1 MRVAGAEYSGR
12 EARARHG
19 GTERDSKMDSG
30 FPRGRWSCPDGD
42 ILVCEIAAG
51 QIARIAPDGA
61 RTVVAART
69 GGGPNGAALGPD
81 GRLWVC
87 NNGGME
93 WFDRG
98 GKLFPIG
105 CARDYAG
112 GSIQRIDLETGAVET
127 VWRDCEG
134 EPLKGPNDL
143 VFDRTGGL
151 WFTDNGKERGRVR
164 DVTGLFYAPAGGGPV
179 REAVWPLHAPNGV
192 GLSPEEDRVYV
203 AETETAR
210 LIAFDLEAPG
220 VIAGSG
226 GRTVRGHRGRCL
238 HGAPGLQFFDSLA
251 VEADGR
257 ICVATIHNGGITV
270 IPPGRRRGG
279 ACADAGPGDHQHRLR
294 RARSCAPP
302 IVTLS
307 MSGRLVSTEWAR
319 PGLPLNFLNR

>member
-1 MRVAGAEYSGR
+1 MTELREIASGLRFPEGPVAL
-12 EARARHG
+12 
-19 GTERDSKMDSG
+19 
-30 FPRGRWSCPDGD
+30 PDGD
-42 ILVCEIAAG
+42 VLVCEIAAG
-51 QIARIAPDGA
+51 RITRIAPDGA
-61 RTVVAART
+61 RTVAAET

-93 WFDRG
+93 WFDRD

-105 CARDYAG
+105 CARDYEG

-127 VWRDCEG
+127 VWRDCES

-151 WFTDNGKERGRVR
+151 WFTDNGKERGRSR
-164 DVTGLFYAPAGGGPV
+164 DVTGLFYAPADGGPV

-210 LIAFDLEAPG
+210 LIAFDLETPG
-220 VIAGSG
+220 VIAGSD
-226 GRTVRGHRGRCL
+226 GRTVRGHRGRCI

-251 VEADGR
+251 VDADGH

-270 IPPGRRRGG
+270 TPPDDGAVVHVPMPDPVTTNIAFGG
-279 ACADAGPGDHQHRLR
+279 EGLR
-294 RARSCAPP
+294 TAY
-302 IVTLS
+302 ITLS
-307 MSGRLVSTEWAR
+307 MSGRLVSTEWDR

>member
-1 MRVAGAEYSGR
+1 MTELREIASGLRFPEGPVAL
-12 EARARHG
+12 
-19 GTERDSKMDSG
+19 
-30 FPRGRWSCPDGD
+30 PDGD
-42 ILVCEIAAG
+42 VLVCEIAAG
-51 QIARIAPDGA
+51 RITRIAPDGA
-61 RTVVAART
+61 RTVAAET

-93 WFDRG
+93 WYDRDG
-98 GKLFPIG
+98 RLFPTG
-105 CARDYAG
+105 CARDYEG

-151 WFTDNGKERGRVR
+151 WFTDHGKDRGRSR
-164 DVTGLFYAPAGGGPV
+164 DVTGLFYAPADGGPV

-220 VIAGSG
+220 VIAGSDG
-226 GRTVRGHRGRCL
+226 KRVRGHRGRCL

-251 VEADGR
+251 VDSAGR
-257 ICVATIHNGGITV
+257 ICVATIHNGGITIV
-270 IPPGRRRGG
+270 SPDGG
-279 ACADAGPGDHQHRLR
+279 AAAHVPMPDPVTTNIAFGGKGLR
-294 RARSCAPP
+294 TAY
-302 IVTLS
+302 ITLS
-307 MSGRLVSTEWAR
+307 MSGRLVSTEWDR

>member
-1 MRVAGAEYSGR
+1 MTELREIASGLRFPEGPVAL
-12 EARARHG
+12 
-19 GTERDSKMDSG
+19 
-30 FPRGRWSCPDGD
+30 PDGD
-42 ILVCEIAAG
+42 VLVCEIAAG
-51 QIARIAPDGA
+51 RITRIAPDGA
-61 RTVVAART
+61 RTVAAET

-93 WFDRG
+93 WYDRDG
-98 GKLFPIG
+98 RLFPTG
-105 CARDYAG
+105 CARDYEG

-127 VWRDCEG
+127 VWRDCGG

-151 WFTDNGKERGRVR
+151 WFTDHGKDRGRSR
-164 DVTGLFYAPAGGGPV
+164 DVTGLFYAPADGGPI

-220 VIAGSG
+220 VIAGSDG
-226 GRTVRGHRGRCL
+226 KRVRGHRGRCL

-251 VEADGR
+251 VDADGR

-270 IPPGRRRGG
+270 IPPDGG
-279 ACADAGPGDHQHRLR
+279 AAAHVPMPDPVTTNIAFGGKGLR
-294 RARSCAPP
+294 TAY
-302 IVTLS
+302 ITLS
-307 MSGRLVSTEWAR
+307 MSGRLVSTEWDR

>member
-1 MRVAGAEYSGR
+1 MAELREIASGLRFPEGPVALP
-12 EARARHG
+12 G
-19 GTERDSKMDSG
+19 GDV
-30 FPRGRWSCPDGD
+30 
-42 ILVCEIAAG
+42 LVCEIAAG
-51 QIARIAPDGA
+51 RITHISPEGA
-61 RTVVAART
+61 RTVAAET

-93 WFDRG
+93 WYDRD

-105 CARDYAG
+105 CARDYEG
-112 GSIQRIDLETGAVET
+112 GSIQCVDLETGNVET
-127 VWRDCEG
+127 VWRDCGG

-151 WFTDNGKERGRVR
+151 WFTDHGKERGRVR
-164 DVTGLFYAPAGGGPV
+164 DVTGLFYAPADGSAV
-179 REAVWPLHAPNGV
+179 REVVWPLHGPNGV

-203 AETETAR
+203 AETEAAR

-226 GRTVRGHRGRCL
+226 GKRVRGHRGRCL

-270 IPPGRRRGG
+270 IPPDGG
-279 ACADAGPGDHQHRLR
+279 TAEHVAMPDPVTTNIAFGGPGLGT
-294 RARSCAPP
+294 AF
-302 IVTLS
+302 ITLS
-307 MSGRLVSTEWAR
+307 MSGRLVSVPWDR

>member
-1 MRVAGAEYSGR
+1 MTELREIASGLRFPEGPVALP
-12 EARARHG
+12 G
-19 GTERDSKMDSG
+19 GDV
-30 FPRGRWSCPDGD
+30 
-42 ILVCEIAAG
+42 LVCEIAAG
-51 QIARIAPDGA
+51 RITRIAPDGA
-61 RTVVAART
+61 RTVAAET

-93 WFDRG
+93 WFDRD

-105 CARDYAG
+105 CARDYEG

-151 WFTDNGKERGRVR
+151 WFTDNGKERGRSR
-164 DVTGLFYAPAGGGPV
+164 DVTGLFYAPADGGPV

-220 VIAGSG
+220 VIAGSNG
-226 GRTVRGHRGRCL
+226 KRVRGHRGRCL

-251 VEADGR
+251 VDADGR
-257 ICVATIHNGGITV
+257 ICVATIHNGGITIV
-270 IPPGRRRGG
+270 SPDDGAAVHVPMPDPVTTNIAFGG
-279 ACADAGPGDHQHRLR
+279 PELR
-294 RARSCAPP
+294 IAF
-302 IVTLS
+302 ITLS
-307 MSGRLVSTEWAR
+307 MSGRLVSLPWDR

>member
-1 MRVAGAEYSGR
+1 MTELREIAGGLR
-12 EARARHG
+12 
-19 GTERDSKMDSG
+19 
-30 FPRGRWSCPDGD
+30 FPEGPVVLPDGD

-51 QIARIAPDGA
+51 RITRIAPDGA
-61 RTVVAART
+61 RTVAAET

-81 GRLWVC
+81 GMLWVC

-93 WFDRG
+93 WFDRD

-105 CARDYAG
+105 CARDYEG
-112 GSIQRIDLETGAVET
+112 GSIQRVDLETGAVET
-127 VWRDCEG
+127 VWRDCGG

-164 DVTGLFYAPAGGGPV
+164 DVTGLFYAPADGGPV

-210 LIAFDLEAPG
+210 LIAFDLETPG

-251 VEADGR
+251 VDADGR
-257 ICVATIHNGGITV
+257 ICVATIHNGGITIV
-270 IPPGRRRGG
+270 PPDGG
-279 ACADAGPGDHQHRLR
+279 AAAHVPTPDPVTTNIAFGGEGLR
-294 RARSCAPP
+294 TAF
-302 IVTLS
+302 ITLS
-307 MSGRLVSTEWAR
+307 MSGRLVSTEWDR
-319 PGLPLNFLNR
+319 PGLPLNFLNRQPFQAIHQSG

>member
-1 MRVAGAEYSGR
+1 MTELREIASGLRFPEGPVAL
-12 EARARHG
+12 
-19 GTERDSKMDSG
+19 
-30 FPRGRWSCPDGD
+30 PDGD
-42 ILVCEIAAG
+42 VLVCEIAAG
-51 QIARIAPDGA
+51 RITRIAPDGA
-61 RTVVAART
+61 RTVAAET

-93 WFDRG
+93 WYDRDG
-98 GKLFPIG
+98 RLFPTG
-105 CARDYAG
+105 CARDYEG

-127 VWRDCEG
+127 VWRDCGG

-151 WFTDNGKERGRVR
+151 WFTDHGKDRGRSR
-164 DVTGLFYAPAGGGPV
+164 DVTGLFYAPSDGGPV

-220 VIAGSG
+220 VIAGSDG
-226 GRTVRGHRGRCL
+226 KRVRGHRGRCL

-251 VEADGR
+251 VDADGR
-257 ICVATIHNGGITV
+257 ICVATIHNGGITIV
-270 IPPGRRRGG
+270 PPDGG
-279 ACADAGPGDHQHRLR
+279 AAAHVPMPDPVTTNIAFGGKGLR
-294 RARSCAPP
+294 TAF
-302 IVTLS
+302 VTLS
-307 MSGRLVSTEWAR
+307 MSGRLVSTEWDR

>member
-1 MRVAGAEYSGR
+1 MAELREIASGLRFPEGPVALP
-12 EARARHG
+12 G
-19 GTERDSKMDSG
+19 GDV
-30 FPRGRWSCPDGD
+30 
-42 ILVCEIAAG
+42 LVCEIAAG
-51 QIARIAPDGA
+51 RITRISPDGA
-61 RTVVAART
+61 RTVAAET

-93 WFDRG
+93 WYDRD

-105 CARDYAG
+105 CAHGYEG
-112 GSIQRIDLETGAVET
+112 GSIQRVDLETGDVET
-127 VWRDCEG
+127 VWRDCGG
-134 EPLKGPNDL
+134 ELLKGPNDL

-151 WFTDNGKERGRVR
+151 WFTDHGKERGRSR
-164 DVTGLFYAPAGGGPV
+164 DVTGLFYAPADGGAV
-179 REAVWPLHAPNGV
+179 REVVWPLHGPNGV

-203 AETETAR
+203 AETEAAR

-226 GRTVRGHRGRCL
+226 GKRVRGHRGRCL

-270 IPPGRRRGG
+270 IAPDSG
-279 ACADAGPGDHQHRLR
+279 AAEHVAMPDPVTTNIAFGGPGLR
-294 RARSCAPP
+294 TAF
-302 IVTLS
+302 VTLS
-307 MSGRLVSTEWAR
+307 MSGRLVSHPWAR

>member
-1 MRVAGAEYSGR
+1 MTELREIASGLRFPEGPVAL
-12 EARARHG
+12 
-19 GTERDSKMDSG
+19 
-30 FPRGRWSCPDGD
+30 PDGD
-42 ILVCEIAAG
+42 VLVCEIAAG
-51 QIARIAPDGA
+51 RITRIAPDGA
-61 RTVVAART
+61 RTVAAET

-93 WFDRG
+93 WFDRDG
-98 GKLFPIG
+98 RLFPIG
-105 CARDYAG
+105 CARDYEG
-112 GSIQRIDLETGAVET
+112 GSIQRIDLETGAIET

-151 WFTDNGKERGRVR
+151 WFTDNGKERGRSR
-164 DVTGLFYAPAGGGPV
+164 DVTGLFYAPADGGPV

-220 VIAGSG
+220 VIAGSDG
-226 GRTVRGHRGRCL
+226 KRVRGHRGRCL

-251 VEADGR
+251 VDADGR

-270 IPPGRRRGG
+270 IPPDGG
-279 ACADAGPGDHQHRLR
+279 AAAHVPMPDPVTTNIAFGGKGLR
-294 RARSCAPP
+294 TAY
-302 IVTLS
+302 ITLS
-307 MSGRLVSTEWAR
+307 MSGRLVSTEWDR

>member
-1 MRVAGAEYSGR
+1 MAALSEIAGGLR
-12 EARARHG
+12 
-19 GTERDSKMDSG
+19 
-30 FPRGRWSCPDGD
+30 FPEGPVVLPDGD

-51 QIARIAPDGA
+51 RITRIAPDGA
-61 RTVVAART
+61 RSVVAET

-93 WFDRG
+93 WFDRD

-105 CARDYAG
+105 CARDYEG
-112 GSIQRIDLETGAVET
+112 GSIQRIDLKTGAVET
-127 VWRDCEG
+127 VWRDCGG

-151 WFTDNGKERGRVR
+151 WFTDHGKDRGRAR

-179 REAVWPLHAPNGV
+179 REAVWPLYAPNGV
-192 GLSPEEDRVYV
+192 GLSPEEDRIYV

-220 VIAGSG
+220 VVAGSG

-270 IPPGRRRGG
+270 IPPDGG
-279 ACADAGPGDHQHRLR
+279 AAEHVPMPDPVTTNIAFGGEDFRTAC
-294 RARSCAPP
+294 
-302 IVTLS
+302 ITLS
-307 MSGRLVSTEWAR
+307 MSGRLVSTEWNR
-319 PGLPLNFLNR
+319 PGLPLNFLNG

>member
-1 MRVAGAEYSGR
+1 MAELREIASGLRFPEGPVALP
-12 EARARHG
+12 G
-19 GTERDSKMDSG
+19 GDV
-30 FPRGRWSCPDGD
+30 
-42 ILVCEIAAG
+42 LVCEIAAG
-51 QIARIAPDGA
+51 RITRISPDGA
-61 RTVVAART
+61 RTVAAET

-93 WFDRG
+93 WYDRD

-105 CARDYAG
+105 CAHDYEG
-112 GSIQRIDLETGAVET
+112 GSIQRVDLETGEVQT
-127 VWRDCEG
+127 VWRDCGG
-134 EPLKGPNDL
+134 ELLKGPNDL

-151 WFTDNGKERGRVR
+151 WFTDHGKERGRVR
-164 DVTGLFYAPAGGGPV
+164 DVTGLFYAPADGNAV
-179 REAVWPLHAPNGV
+179 REVVWPLHGPNGV

-203 AETETAR
+203 AETEAAR

-226 GRTVRGHRGRCL
+226 GKRVRGHRGRCL

-270 IPPGRRRGG
+270 IPPDGG
-279 ACADAGPGDHQHRLR
+279 AAEHVAMPDPVTTNIAFGGPGLGS
-294 RARSCAPP
+294 AF
-302 IVTLS
+302 ITLS
-307 MSGRLVSTEWAR
+307 MSGRLVPVRWPP

>member
-1 MRVAGAEYSGR
+1 MAALSEIASGLR
-12 EARARHG
+12 
-19 GTERDSKMDSG
+19 
-30 FPRGRWSCPDGD
+30 FPEGPVVLPGGD

-51 QIARIAPDGA
+51 RITRIAPDGA
-61 RTVVAART
+61 RSVVAET

-93 WFDRG
+93 WFDRDG
-98 GKLFPIG
+98 RLFPIG
-105 CARDYAG
+105 CARGYEG

-127 VWRDCEG
+127 VWCDCGG

-151 WFTDNGKERGRVR
+151 WFTDNGKDRGRVR
-164 DVTGLFYAPAGGGPV
+164 DVTGLFYAPADGGPV

-251 VEADGR
+251 VDADGR

-270 IPPGRRRGG
+270 IPPDGSVAEHVPMPDPVTTNIAFGG
-279 ACADAGPGDHQHRLR
+279 AGLR
-294 RARSCAPP
+294 TAY
-302 IVTLS
+302 ITLS

>member
-1 MRVAGAEYSGR
+1 MAALSEIASGLR
-12 EARARHG
+12 
-19 GTERDSKMDSG
+19 
-30 FPRGRWSCPDGD
+30 FPEGPVVLPGGD

-51 QIARIAPDGA
+51 RITRIAPDGA
-61 RTVVAART
+61 RSAVAET

-93 WFDRG
+93 WFDRDG
-98 GKLFPIG
+98 RLFPIG
-105 CARDYAG
+105 CARDYEG
-112 GSIQRIDLETGAVET
+112 GSIQRVDLETGAVET

-151 WFTDNGKERGRVR
+151 WFTDNGKDRGRVR
-164 DVTGLFYAPAGGGPV
+164 DVTGLFYAPADGGPI

-226 GRTVRGHRGRCL
+226 DRTVRGHRGRCL

-270 IPPGRRRGG
+270 IPPDGG
-279 ACADAGPGDHQHRLR
+279 AAAHVPMPDPVTTNIAFGGEELR
-294 RARSCAPP
+294 TAY
-302 IVTLS
+302 ITLS
-307 MSGRLVSTEWAR
+307 MFGRLVSTEWDR

>member
-1 MRVAGAEYSGR
+1 MTELREIASGLRFPEGPVALP
-12 EARARHG
+12 G
-19 GTERDSKMDSG
+19 GDV
-30 FPRGRWSCPDGD
+30 
-42 ILVCEIAAG
+42 LVCEIAAG
-51 QIARIAPDGA
+51 RIARIAPDGA
-61 RTVVAART
+61 RTVAAQT

-93 WFDRG
+93 WYDRG
-98 GKLFPIG
+98 GRLFPTG
-105 CARDYAG
+105 CARDYEG
-112 GSIQRIDLETGAVET
+112 GSIQRVDLETGAVET
-127 VWRDCEG
+127 VWRDCGG

-226 GRTVRGHRGRCL
+226 GKRVRGHRGRCL

-257 ICVATIHNGGITV
+257 ICVATIHKGGVTV
-270 IPPGRRRGG
+270 IPPDGG
-279 ACADAGPGDHQHRLR
+279 AAAHVPMPDPVTTNIAFGGEGLR
-294 RARSCAPP
+294 TAF
-302 IVTLS
+302 ITLS
-307 MSGRLVSTEWAR
+307 MSGRLVSAPWPR

>member
-1 MRVAGAEYSGR
+1 MTELREIAGGLRFPEGPVALPG
-12 EARARHG
+12 
-19 GTERDSKMDSG
+19 
-30 FPRGRWSCPDGD
+30 GD

-51 QIARIAPDGA
+51 RITRIAPDGA
-61 RTVVAART
+61 RTVAAET

-93 WFDRG
+93 WFDRDG
-98 GKLFPIG
+98 RLFPIG
-105 CARDYAG
+105 CARDYEG
-112 GSIQRIDLETGAVET
+112 GSIQRVDLETGAVET
-127 VWRDCEG
+127 VWRDCGG

-151 WFTDNGKERGRVR
+151 WFTDNGKERGRSR

-257 ICVATIHNGGITV
+257 ICVATIHNGGITI
-270 IPPGRRRGG
+270 IPPDGG
-279 ACADAGPGDHQHRLR
+279 AAAHVPMPDPVTTNIAFGGEGLR
-294 RARSCAPP
+294 TAY
-302 IVTLS
+302 ITLS
-307 MSGRLVSTEWAR
+307 MSGRLVSTQWDR
-319 PGLPLNFLNR
+319 PGLPLNFLNRQPFQAVHQSG

>member
-1 MRVAGAEYSGR
+1 MAELREIASGLRFPEGPVALP
-12 EARARHG
+12 G
-19 GTERDSKMDSG
+19 GDV
-30 FPRGRWSCPDGD
+30 
-42 ILVCEIAAG
+42 LVCEIAAG
-51 QIARIAPDGA
+51 RITRISPDGA
-61 RTVVAART
+61 RTVAAET

-93 WFDRG
+93 WYDRD

-105 CARDYAG
+105 CAHDYEG
-112 GSIQRIDLETGAVET
+112 GSIQRVDLETGEVQT
-127 VWRDCEG
+127 VWRDCGG
-134 EPLKGPNDL
+134 ELLKGPNDL

-151 WFTDNGKERGRVR
+151 WFTDHGKERGRVR
-164 DVTGLFYAPAGGGPV
+164 DVTGLFYAPADGNAV
-179 REAVWPLHAPNGV
+179 REVVWPLHGPNGV

-203 AETETAR
+203 AETEAAR

-226 GRTVRGHRGRCL
+226 GKRVRGHRGRCL

-270 IPPGRRRGG
+270 IPPDGG
-279 ACADAGPGDHQHRLR
+279 AAEHVAMPDPVTTNIAFGGPGLR
-294 RARSCAPP
+294 TAF
-302 IVTLS
+302 VTLS
-307 MSGRLVSTEWAR
+307 MSGRLVSVPWAR

>member
-1 MRVAGAEYSGR
+1 MAALSEIASGLRFPEGPVALP
-12 EARARHG
+12 G
-19 GTERDSKMDSG
+19 GDV
-30 FPRGRWSCPDGD
+30 
-42 ILVCEIAAG
+42 LVCEIAAG
-51 QIARIAPDGA
+51 RIARIAPDGA
-61 RTVVAART
+61 RTVAART

-93 WFDRG
+93 WFDRD

-105 CARDYAG
+105 CARDYEG
-112 GSIQRIDLETGAVET
+112 GSIQRVDLETGAVET

-151 WFTDNGKERGRVR
+151 WFTDNGKDRGRVR
-164 DVTGLFYAPAGGGPV
+164 DVTGLFYAPADGGPV
-179 REAVWPLHAPNGV
+179 REAVWPLNAPNGV

-203 AETETAR
+203 AETQTAR

-226 GRTVRGHRGRCL
+226 GKRVRGHRGRCL

-257 ICVATIHNGGITV
+257 ICVATIQNGGITV
-270 IPPGRRRGG
+270 IPPDSG
-279 ACADAGPGDHQHRLR
+279 AVEHVPMPDPVTTNIAFGGPGLR
-294 RARSCAPP
+294 TAF
-302 IVTLS
+302 VTLS
-307 MSGRLVSTEWAR
+307 MTGRLVSTEWAR

>member
-1 MRVAGAEYSGR
+1 MRLRASSIGDGRHKRDMTELREIASGLRFPEGPVAL
-12 EARARHG
+12 
-19 GTERDSKMDSG
+19 
-30 FPRGRWSCPDGD
+30 PDGD
-42 ILVCEIAAG
+42 VLVCEIAAG
-51 QIARIAPDGA
+51 RITRIAPDGA
-61 RTVVAART
+61 RTVAAET

-93 WFDRG
+93 WYDRDG
-98 GKLFPIG
+98 RLFPTG
-105 CARDYAG
+105 CARDYEG

-127 VWRDCEG
+127 VWRDCGG

-151 WFTDNGKERGRVR
+151 WFTDHGKDRGRSR
-164 DVTGLFYAPAGGGPV
+164 DVTGLFYAPADGGPI

-220 VIAGSG
+220 VIAGSDG
-226 GRTVRGHRGRCL
+226 KRVRGHRGRCL

-251 VEADGR
+251 VDADGR

-270 IPPGRRRGG
+270 IPPDGG
-279 ACADAGPGDHQHRLR
+279 AAAHVPMPDPVTTNIAFGGKGLR
-294 RARSCAPP
+294 TAY
-302 IVTLS
+302 ITLS
-307 MSGRLVSTEWAR
+307 MSGRLVSTEWDR

>member
-1 MRVAGAEYSGR
+1 MAALSEIASGLR
-12 EARARHG
+12 
-19 GTERDSKMDSG
+19 
-30 FPRGRWSCPDGD
+30 FPEGPVVLPGGD

-51 QIARIAPDGA
+51 RITRIASDGA
-61 RTVVAART
+61 RSVVART

-93 WFDRG
+93 WFDRD

-105 CARDYAG
+105 CARDYEG
-112 GSIQRIDLETGAVET
+112 GSIQRVDLETGAVET
-127 VWRDCEG
+127 VWRDCGG

-151 WFTDNGKERGRVR
+151 WFTDNGKDRGRLR
-164 DVTGLFYAPAGGGPV
+164 DVTGLFYAPADGGPV

-251 VEADGR
+251 VDADGR

-270 IPPGRRRGG
+270 IPPDGG
-279 ACADAGPGDHQHRLR
+279 AAEHVPMPDPVTTNIAFGGPDLR
-294 RARSCAPP
+294 TAC
-302 IVTLS
+302 ITLS
-307 MSGRLVSTEWAR
+307 MSGRLVSTEWDR

>member
-1 MRVAGAEYSGR
+1 MTALREIAGGLRFPEGPVALPG
-12 EARARHG
+12 
-19 GTERDSKMDSG
+19 
-30 FPRGRWSCPDGD
+30 GD

-51 QIARIAPDGA
+51 RIARIAPDGA
-61 RTVVAART
+61 RTVAAET

-93 WFDRG
+93 WYDRG
-98 GKLFPIG
+98 GRLFPIG
-105 CARDYAG
+105 CARDYEG

-127 VWRDCEG
+127 VWRDCGG

-164 DVTGLFYAPAGGGPV
+164 DVTGLFYAPADGGPV

-238 HGAPGLQFFDSLA
+238 HGAPDLQFFDSLA

-257 ICVATIHNGGITV
+257 ICVATIHNGGVTV
-270 IPPGRRRGG
+270 IPPDGG
-279 ACADAGPGDHQHRLR
+279 AAEHVPMPDPVTTNIAFGGEGLR
-294 RARSCAPP
+294 TAY
-302 IVTLS
+302 ITLS
-307 MSGRLVSTEWAR
+307 MSGRLVSLPWDR

>member
-1 MRVAGAEYSGR
+1 MGALKEIAGGLRFPEGPVALP
-12 EARARHG
+12 G
-19 GTERDSKMDSG
+19 GDV
-30 FPRGRWSCPDGD
+30 
-42 ILVCEIAAG
+42 LVCEIAAG
-51 QIARIAPDGA
+51 RITRIAPDG
-61 RTVVAART
+61 RKSVAAET

-81 GRLWVC
+81 GRLWIC

-98 GKLFPIG
+98 GRLFPIG
-105 CARDYAG
+105 CARDYEG
-112 GSIQRIDLETGAVET
+112 GSIQRVDLETGAVET

-151 WFTDNGKERGRVR
+151 WFTDHGKERGRLR
-164 DVTGLFYAPAGGGPV
+164 DVTGLFYAPADGGPV
-179 REAVWPLHAPNGV
+179 REAVWPLHGPNGV

-203 AETETAR
+203 AETEAAR

-226 GRTVRGHRGRCL
+226 ARRVRGHRGRCL
-238 HGAPGLQFFDSLA
+238 HGAPGLQYFDSLA

-270 IPPGRRRGG
+270 IPPDGG
-279 ACADAGPGDHQHRLR
+279 AAEHTPMPDPVTTNIAFGGPELR
-294 RARSCAPP
+294 TAF
-302 IVTLS
+302 VTLS
-307 MSGRLVSTEWAR
+307 MSGRLVSRPWPR
-319 PGLPLNFLNR
+319 PGQPLNFLNR

>member
-1 MRVAGAEYSGR
+1 MAELREIASGLRFPEGPVALP
-12 EARARHG
+12 G
-19 GTERDSKMDSG
+19 GDV
-30 FPRGRWSCPDGD
+30 
-42 ILVCEIAAG
+42 LVCEIAAG
-51 QIARIAPDGA
+51 RITRISPDGA
-61 RTVVAART
+61 RTVAAET

-93 WFDRG
+93 WFDRD

-105 CARDYAG
+105 CAHDYEG
-112 GSIQRIDLETGAVET
+112 GSIQRVDLETGEVET

-151 WFTDNGKERGRVR
+151 WFTDHGKERGRVR
-164 DVTGLFYAPAGGGPV
+164 DVTGLFYAPADGNAV
-179 REAVWPLHAPNGV
+179 REVVWPLHGPNGV

-203 AETETAR
+203 AETEAAR

-226 GRTVRGHRGRCL
+226 GKRVRGHRGRCL
-238 HGAPGLQFFDSLA
+238 HGAPGLQYFDSLA

-257 ICVATIHNGGITV
+257 ICVATIQNGGITV
-270 IPPGRRRGG
+270 ISPDGSTAEHVPMPDPVTTNIAFG
-279 ACADAGPGDHQHRLR
+279 GPGLGT
-294 RARSCAPP
+294 AF
-302 IVTLS
+302 ITLS
-307 MSGRLVSTEWAR
+307 MSGRLVSQPWAR

>member
-1 MRVAGAEYSGR
+1 MAELREIASGLRFPEGPVALP
-12 EARARHG
+12 G
-19 GTERDSKMDSG
+19 GDV
-30 FPRGRWSCPDGD
+30 
-42 ILVCEIAAG
+42 LVCEIAAG
-51 QIARIAPDGA
+51 RITRISPDGA
-61 RTVVAART
+61 RTVAAET

-93 WFDRG
+93 WFDRD

-105 CARDYAG
+105 CARDYEG
-112 GSIQRIDLETGAVET
+112 GSIQRVDLETGKVET
-127 VWRDCEG
+127 VWRDCGG

-151 WFTDNGKERGRVR
+151 WFTDHGKERGRVR
-164 DVTGLFYAPAGGGPV
+164 DVTGLFYAPADGSAV
-179 REAVWPLHAPNGV
+179 REVVWPLHGPNGV

-203 AETETAR
+203 AETEAAR

-226 GRTVRGHRGRCL
+226 GKRVRGHRGRCL
-238 HGAPGLQFFDSLA
+238 HGAPGLQYFDSLA

-270 IPPGRRRGG
+270 IPPDGG
-279 ACADAGPGDHQHRLR
+279 AAEHVPMPDPVTTNIAFGGPGLGT
-294 RARSCAPP
+294 AF
-302 IVTLS
+302 ITLS
-307 MSGRLVSTEWAR
+307 MSGRLVSVPWAR
-319 PGLPLNFLNR
+319 PGLSLNFLNR

>member
-1 MRVAGAEYSGR
+1 MAELREIASGLRFPEGPVALP
-12 EARARHG
+12 G
-19 GTERDSKMDSG
+19 GDV
-30 FPRGRWSCPDGD
+30 
-42 ILVCEIAAG
+42 LVCEIAAG
-51 QIARIAPDGA
+51 RITRISPDGA
-61 RTVVAART
+61 RTVAAET

-93 WFDRG
+93 WYDRD

-105 CARDYAG
+105 CAHDYEG
-112 GSIQRIDLETGAVET
+112 GSIQRVDLETGEVQT
-127 VWRDCEG
+127 VWRDCGG
-134 EPLKGPNDL
+134 ELLKGPNDL

-151 WFTDNGKERGRVR
+151 WFTDHGKERGRVR
-164 DVTGLFYAPAGGGPV
+164 DVTGLFYAPADGNAV
-179 REAVWPLHAPNGV
+179 REVVWPLHGPNGV

-203 AETETAR
+203 AETEAAR

-226 GRTVRGHRGRCL
+226 GKRVRGHRGRCL

-270 IPPGRRRGG
+270 IPPDGG
-279 ACADAGPGDHQHRLR
+279 AAEHVAMPDPVTTNIAFGGPGLGS
-294 RARSCAPP
+294 AF
-302 IVTLS
+302 ITLS
-307 MSGRLVSTEWAR
+307 MSGRLVSVPWAR

>member
-1 MRVAGAEYSGR
+1 MTELREIASGLRFPEGPVALP
-12 EARARHG
+12 G
-19 GTERDSKMDSG
+19 GDV
-30 FPRGRWSCPDGD
+30 
-42 ILVCEIAAG
+42 LVCEIAAG
-51 QIARIAPDGA
+51 RITRIAPDGA
-61 RTVVAART
+61 RTVAAET

-93 WFDRG
+93 WYDRDG
-98 GKLFPIG
+98 RLFPTG
-105 CARDYAG
+105 CARDYEG

-127 VWRDCEG
+127 VWRDCGG

-151 WFTDNGKERGRVR
+151 WFTDHGKDRGRSR
-164 DVTGLFYAPAGGGPV
+164 DVTGLFYAPADGGPV

-220 VIAGSG
+220 VIAGSDG
-226 GRTVRGHRGRCL
+226 KRVRGHRGRCL

-251 VEADGR
+251 VDSDGR
-257 ICVATIHNGGITV
+257 ICVATIHNGGITIV
-270 IPPGRRRGG
+270 PPDGG
-279 ACADAGPGDHQHRLR
+279 AAAHVPMPDPVTTNIAFGGKGLR
-294 RARSCAPP
+294 TAF
-302 IVTLS
+302 VTLS
-307 MSGRLVSTEWAR
+307 MSGRLVSTEWDH

>member
-1 MRVAGAEYSGR
+1 MRLRAASIGDGRHKRDMTELREIASGLRFPEGPVAL
-12 EARARHG
+12 
-19 GTERDSKMDSG
+19 
-30 FPRGRWSCPDGD
+30 PDGD
-42 ILVCEIAAG
+42 VLVCEIAAG
-51 QIARIAPDGA
+51 RITRIAPDGA
-61 RTVVAART
+61 RTVAAET

-93 WFDRG
+93 WYDRDG
-98 GKLFPIG
+98 RLFPTG
-105 CARDYAG
+105 CARDYEG

-151 WFTDNGKERGRVR
+151 WFTDNGKERGRSR
-164 DVTGLFYAPAGGGPV
+164 DVTGLFYAPADGGPI

-220 VIAGSG
+220 VIAGSDG
-226 GRTVRGHRGRCL
+226 KRVRGHRGHCL

-251 VEADGR
+251 VDADGR

-270 IPPGRRRGG
+270 IPPDGG
-279 ACADAGPGDHQHRLR
+279 AAAHVPMPDPVTTNIAFGGKGLR
-294 RARSCAPP
+294 TAY
-302 IVTLS
+302 ITLS
-307 MSGRLVSTEWAR
+307 MSGRLVSTEWDR